1 MTNPAAE
8 ASVRR
13 KALHVTVPAHR
24 WHRRHPASRNSSPT
38 AERSPKPC
46 AAPPRKAGTAR
57 PRLSWNAAGQAR
69 LLMRVYM
76 AARDAGR
83 NRFTSA
89 TFPRPFLRPYC
100 PNLTKSPP
108 NPDLEQGV
116 LRSLQAEMIAQC
128 RPLIVGAE
136 QASLL
141 QNRHHEPHEILKTF
155 VEIRR
160 PHV

>member
-13 KALHVTVPAHR
+13 KALHVTIPAHR

-83 NRFTSA
+83 DRFTSA
-89 TFPRPFLRPYC
+89 IWLRLFRRTRW
-100 PNLTKSPP
+100 PNLSKSLA

-128 RPLIVGAE
+128 RPLIVGAGH
-136 QASLL
+136 AARL
-141 QNRHHEPHEILKTF
+141 
-155 VEIRR
+155 
-160 PHV
+160 